1 MEISPHQR
9 DQVEHQEG
17 LVITFS
23 LSSRSFLLCLAFI
36 NVLNFTELIRKSR
49 HNYLVLEGNSLS
61 FNKIFRAVAVAITKK
76 IILDR

>member
-1 MEISPHQR
+1 MEISPYQR

-23 LSSRSFLLCLAFI
+23 LSSCSFLLCLAFI

-49 HNYLVLEGNSLS
+49 HNSLVLEGNSLS
-61 FNKIFRAVAVAITKK
+61 
-76 IILDR
+76 